1 MSPDRLLDRPIPE
14 LVRALSELRR
24 IRQLPADVRGTGAQG
39 KAEAAVI
46 SVMIK
51 HRVARCQCRLPTGE
65 LVHVKLA
72 LPAPKLSANF
82 DVDVQTPSFVKRKRD
97 EAAAESTDNVN
108 ANPEEPTP

>member
-1 MSPDRLLDRPIPE
+1 MSDRPLLDRPIPE

-46 SVMIK
+46 AVMIK

-65 LVHVKLA
+65 LVHVRLA

-82 DVDVQTPSFVKRKRD
+82 EADVQTPSFAKRKRD
-97 EAAAESTDNVN
+97 EAARKSAENPL
-108 ANPEEPTP
+108 AEPEEQ